1 MEYILILYIVPRYT
15 AISMHTHIYIYI
27 RPSKLEF
34 YVFPYSNDQRNFI
47 NFINYF
53 MNSMLKLYNFF
64 LFFKFSTR
72 NHLPILLLL
81 PSNLNFKI
89 FVFLYPL

>member
-1 MEYILILYIVPRYT
+1 MEYILILYIVILRYQCT
-15 AISMHTHIYIYI
+15 YIYI

-53 MNSMLKLYNFF
+53 INSMLKLYNFF

-72 NHLPILLLL
+72 NHLPTLLLL
-81 PSNLNFKI
+81 PPKLNFKT